1 MKKEK
6 IEILKAYKE
15 MLLEVKRMK
24 KTEYLKKQQ
33 EQNTLEFKPKVKVLS
48 LFK

>member
-1 MKKEK
+1 MKKQK

-15 MLLEVKRMK
+15 MLLEVKKIK
-24 KTEYLKKQQ
+24 KAEELKIQQ
-33 EQNTLEFKPKVKVLS
+33 EQNELEFKPKVKVLS